1 MQESDVSGITPA
13 YAGKRPPEPPKLTQ
27 QEDHPRLCGEKFSG
41 TLTPKTDS
49 GSPPPMRG
57 KKQRTGRCAGSVRIT
72 PAYAGKN
79 FSAEYAPH
87 SCRDHPRLCGEKICI
102 HISRCWC
109 LGSPP
114 PMRGKTG
121 YNSRHYDQYRI
132 TPAYA
137 GKKQIWIWESW
148 GSGDHPRLCGEKQ
161 HDYRLS
167 KGQGGSPPP
176 MRGKSM
182 DTVADSVITGITPAY
197 AGKNRRISRLR

>member
-1 MQESDVSGITPA
+1 
-13 YAGKRPPEPPKLTQ
+13 
-27 QEDHPRLCGEKFSG
+27 
-41 TLTPKTDS
+41 
-49 GSPPPMRG
+49 
-57 KKQRTGRCAGSVRIT
+57 
-72 PAYAGKN
+72 
-79 FSAEYAPH
+79 
-87 SCRDHPRLCGEKICI
+87 
-102 HISRCWC
+102 
-109 LGSPP
+109 
-114 PMRGKTG
+114 MRGKTG